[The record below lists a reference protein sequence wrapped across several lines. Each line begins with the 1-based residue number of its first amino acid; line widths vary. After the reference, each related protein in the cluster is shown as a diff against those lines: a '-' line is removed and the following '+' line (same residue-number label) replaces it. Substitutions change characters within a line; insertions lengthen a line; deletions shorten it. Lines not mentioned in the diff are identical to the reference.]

1 MEWDASFNTGIVE
14 IDDQHRQ
21 LVDMLNRL
29 NGAMAHGEGAS
40 VLGNIFDELK
50 AYTISHF
57 GTEEKLFDE
66 TGYPGAEQ
74 HKQIH
79 ANLLE
84 KVMELESDFK
94 SGRVTMS
101 REILML
107 LKDWLQNHIKGVDME
122 YVDHLKAN
130 ASGISL
136 S

>member
-1 MEWDASFNTGIVE
+1 
-14 IDDQHRQ
+14 
-21 LVDMLNRL
+21 
-29 NGAMAHGEGAS
+29 
-40 VLGNIFDELK
+40 
-50 AYTISHF
+50 
-57 GTEEKLFDE
+57 
-66 TGYPGAEQ
+66 
-74 HKQIH
+74 
-79 ANLLE
+79 
-84 KVMELESDFK
+84 MELESDFK